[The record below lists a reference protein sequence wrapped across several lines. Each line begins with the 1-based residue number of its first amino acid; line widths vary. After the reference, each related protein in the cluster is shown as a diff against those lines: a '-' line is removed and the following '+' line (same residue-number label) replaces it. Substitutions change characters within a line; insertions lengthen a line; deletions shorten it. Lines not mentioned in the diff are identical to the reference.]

1 VQMRDLHVE
10 HNLLTSFAGLGD
22 QPHLKHIFLQGNE
35 VSECHRSTVATS
47 SRGYT
52 TAVSTLCG

>member
-1 VQMRDLHVE
+1 VVQMRDLHVE

-35 VSECHRSTVATS
+35 ASDTHRREYRGNRSTAD
-47 SRGYT
+47 
-52 TAVSTLCG
+52 